1 MCILLYHSHV
11 LETLLAHEAVGRLT
25 CSGAAFL
32 DAWDEV
38 KSVIPISYA
47 EQRESRC
54 CARRGGQEAGGEEGV
69 GKNAEGVQAR
79 GGSDGQ
85 EKVAAA
91 EARKKAAENV
101 AGRRTARA
109 RSPPPLPPPP
119 PSSLPSRRRWR

>member
-1 MCILLYHSHV
+1 ML
-11 LETLLAHEAVGRLT
+11 GR
-25 CSGAAFL
+25 SARV
-32 DAWDEV
+32 EV
-38 KSVIPISYA
+38 CPAISYA

-101 AGRRTARA
+101 AAEDSKGKVSAASAASASVVSAVEAEVEVKDWSQQKRA
-109 RSPPPLPPPP
+109 R
-119 PSSLPSRRRWR
+119 